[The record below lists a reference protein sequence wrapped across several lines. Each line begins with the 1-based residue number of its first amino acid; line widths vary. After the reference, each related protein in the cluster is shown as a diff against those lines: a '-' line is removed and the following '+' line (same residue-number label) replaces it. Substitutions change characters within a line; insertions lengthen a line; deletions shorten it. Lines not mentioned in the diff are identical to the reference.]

1 MTKLHF
7 PHPGEI
13 LRTEFLDEMNLSQY
27 RLAIDTG
34 IPHSRVTAII
44 QGKRAITPDTAL
56 RLARYFGNSAEFWL
70 GLQKEYDLRKARQEL
85 GSTIERE
92 VAPLSLAS

>member
-1 MTKLHF
+1 MSKLHF

-27 RLAIDTG
+27 RLAVDTG

-44 QGKRAITPDTAL
+44 KGQRAVTPDTAL
-56 RLARYFGNSAEFWL
+56 RLARYFGTSAEFWL
-70 GLQKEYDLRKARQEL
+70 GLQKEYDLRKAREEL
-85 GSTIERE
+85 GATIDRE
-92 VAPLSLAS
+92 VVPLSLAS